1 MCNELSIVQLGIN
14 FGFAYVNLN
23 SRFIDLAIDTAME
36 RVRKRHIS
44 TGFVLL
50 TKLIY
55 YHLIYGSIYLI
66 PILL

>member
-1 MCNELSIVQLGIN
+1 MCNELVYIIQSGIN
-14 FGFAYVNLN
+14 FGFAYANLN

-44 TGFVLL
+44 TGFVLV

-55 YHLIYGSIYLI
+55 YDLRLEYLTA
-66 PILL
+66 ILL